1 MNYYDF
7 HIGDY
12 ASRTAHLSPLEDIA
26 YRRLL
31 DLYYTRESALPLD
44 VQQVARLIRMRGHED
59 DIALVLGEFFEK
71 APDGWM
77 HRKCEEVIQAFR
89 EKSGKASKS
98 AKARWEKERAQEA
111 AMQTQSEGNANA
123 SKTDANACKTDANAL
138 RPGCEGNAPSTQYPV
153 PTTHSSTADAVG
165 KAPRKK
171 REPSADA
178 VVSLSVADLA
188 AEGVDPQ
195 HAADWFKSRK
205 DKGAKTLTPTAW
217 NAVKV
222 EAAKAGMTPADA
234 VKTAAEQQ
242 WQGFKASWL
251 SQPSRASPPF
261 AVNKQ
266 EALEARNKAVA
277 EEWLREQGVSDAG
290 IGQGEILDVGH

>member
-59 DIALVLGEFFEK
+59 DITLVLGEFFEQTP
-71 APDGWM
+71 AGWL

-98 AKARWEKERAQEA
+98 AKARWEKERALEA
-111 AMQTQSEGNANA
+111 AMQTQSDGNANA
-123 SKTDANACKTDANAL
+123 SKNDANACKTDANAL
-138 RPGCEGNAPSTQYPV
+138 RPECEGNAPSTQYPL

-178 VVSLSVADLA
+178 APPLTVVDLIG
-188 AEGVDPQ
+188 EGVKEQ
-195 HAADWFKSRK
+195 HARDWLKVR
-205 DKGAKTLTPTAW
+205 DKQRAPLTQTAW
-217 NAVKV
+217 SLHKAECLKAGITAGQGVQVCAAASWRGFDHTWNWRKFLTDGSAPIAVK
-222 EAAKAGMTPADA
+222 ANKFGDCDA
-234 VKTAAEQQ
+234 VEPA
-242 WQGFKASWL
+242 
-251 SQPSRASPPF
+251 
-261 AVNKQ
+261 
-266 EALEARNKAVA
+266 
-277 EEWLREQGVSDAG
+277 
-290 IGQGEILDVGH
+290 

>member
-12 ASRTAHLSPLEDIA
+12 ASRTAHLTPLEDIA

-138 RPGCEGNAPSTQYPV
+138 RSGCEGNAPSTQYPL

-171 REPSADA
+171 RESSADA
-178 VVSLSVADLA
+178 APPLTVADLIG
-188 AEGVDPQ
+188 EGVKEQ
-195 HAADWFKSRK
+195 HARDWLKVRDRRK
-205 DKGAKTLTPTAW
+205 APLTPTAW
-217 NAVKV
+217 ALHKS
-222 EAAKAGMTPADA
+222 ECLKAGITPGQGVQVCAAASWQGLDHTWNWRKFLPDAGSPAPIKANKFGDCDA
-234 VKTAAEQQ
+234 VEPA
-242 WQGFKASWL
+242 
-251 SQPSRASPPF
+251 
-261 AVNKQ
+261 
-266 EALEARNKAVA
+266 
-277 EEWLREQGVSDAG
+277 
-290 IGQGEILDVGH
+290 